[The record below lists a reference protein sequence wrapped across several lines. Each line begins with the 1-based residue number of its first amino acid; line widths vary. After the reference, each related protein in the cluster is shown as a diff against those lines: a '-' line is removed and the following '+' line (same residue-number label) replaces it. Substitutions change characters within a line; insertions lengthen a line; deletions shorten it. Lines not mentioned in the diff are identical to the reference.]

1 MKAADVM
8 VTDVITVRPDTST
21 QEAARIL
28 VDNGISAAPV
38 VDEEGRVAGIV
49 SEGDLIRRAEIGTEL
64 RRSWWLELLSSPE
77 ARARDFVKSHALKVA
92 DVMTTRVVTAPETAS
107 LAEIANLLEKNGI
120 KRVPI
125 VRDGR
130 LVGIVSRANLLRAYA
145 ASAGRTT
152 PDDDRLRERI
162 VADIRA
168 LPWGMPWLLTVTVQD
183 GVVDLWGPVNSEEQK
198 QAIRVAAEATPGVK
212 SVRDNL
218 YHYPRAIA

>member
-49 SEGDLIRRAEIGTEL
+49 SEGDLIRRAEIGTEF

-92 DVMTTRVVTAPETAS
+92 DVMTTRVVTAPEAAS
-107 LAEIANLLEKNGI
+107 LGEIANLLEKNGI

-145 ASAGRTT
+145 TSAGRTT

-183 GVVDLWGPVNSEEQK
+183 GVVDLWGPVNSEDQR

-218 YHYPRAIA
+218 YYYPRAIA

>member
-38 VDEEGRVAGIV
+38 VDAEGRVAGIV
-49 SEGDLIRRAEIGTEL
+49 SEGDLIRRAEIGTEF

-77 ARARDFVKSHALKVA
+77 ARARDFVKSHALKVS
-92 DVMTTRVVTAPETAS
+92 DVMTTRVVTASETAS
-107 LAEIANLLEKNGI
+107 LGEIANLLEKNGI

-145 ASAGRTT
+145 TSAGRTT

-183 GVVDLWGPVNSEEQK
+183 GVVDLWGPVNSEDQK

-218 YHYPRAIA
+218 YYYPRAIA